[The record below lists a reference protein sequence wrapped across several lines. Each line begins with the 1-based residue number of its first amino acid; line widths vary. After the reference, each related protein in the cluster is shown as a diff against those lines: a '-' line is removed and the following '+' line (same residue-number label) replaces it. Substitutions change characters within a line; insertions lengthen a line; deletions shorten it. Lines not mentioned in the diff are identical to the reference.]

1 MRDIKCFSRF
11 FSCLRIK
18 ISELPCD
25 EHEHEHTKRKTDD
38 ERFLSQKEVG
48 KTCVDGVVVLFLLIK
63 TLDDE

>member
-1 MRDIKCFSRF
+1 MSTQKG
-11 FSCLRIK
+11 
-18 ISELPCD
+18 
-25 EHEHEHTKRKTDD
+25 KTND